1 MCRKIKIYAVFDEKE
16 KHMKKIITGAVLLT
30 MLVLCTSLSVGAV
43 VYGDA
48 NRDGNVDITDLI
60 AIKKYCSGYS
70 VNIDT
75 SAVDADQNDI
85 IDSSDM
91 AKLKSVI
98 LGISKYEIIT
108 DGYDYLNVTALD
120 KEEAK

>member
-1 MCRKIKIYAVFDEKE
+1 
-16 KHMKKIITGAVLLT
+16 MKKIITGAVLLT
-30 MLVLCTSLSVGAV
+30 MLVLCISLSVGAV

-98 LGISKYEIIT
+98 LGISNTK
-108 DGYDYLNVTALD
+108 
-120 KEEAK
+120 

>member
-1 MCRKIKIYAVFDEKE
+1 
-16 KHMKKIITGAVLLT
+16 MKKIITGAVLLA

-60 AIKKYCSGYS
+60 ALKKYCSGYS

-85 IDSSDM
+85 QAIWLS
-91 AKLKSVI
+91 LKVLFSE
-98 LGISKYEIIT
+98 SQNTK
-108 DGYDYLNVTALD
+108 
-120 KEEAK
+120 

>member
-1 MCRKIKIYAVFDEKE
+1 
-16 KHMKKIITGAVLLT
+16 MKKIITGAVLLA

-48 NRDGNVDITDLI
+48 NRDEETLHITDLI
-60 AIKKYCSGYS
+60 ALKKYCSGYS

>member
-1 MCRKIKIYAVFDEKE
+1 
-16 KHMKKIITGAVLLT
+16 MKKNITGAALLMVL
-30 MLVLCTSLSVGAV
+30 MLCTSLSAGAV

-60 AIKKYCSGYS
+60 ALKKYCSGYS

-98 LGISKYEIIT
+98 LGVSKYEIIT

-120 KEEAK
+120 TEEAK

>member
-1 MCRKIKIYAVFDEKE
+1 
-16 KHMKKIITGAVLLT
+16 MKKIITGTALLT

-70 VNIDT
+70 VNSVNIDT

-91 AKLKSVI
+91 SKLKSVI

-120 KEEAK
+120 TEEAK